1 VADFDDVRRIA
12 LGLPETS
19 EQPRWGNASWRV
31 RDKPFVWERPLR
43 AADLRALGDA
53 APDGPILG
61 VRVEH
66 LIAKE
71 ALIAD
76 DPSVYFTTPHFDG
89 YPAVLVRLDEIALDE
104 LEEVIT
110 EAWLCQAPKRL
121 AQEFLESRGLLEPP
135 EAPRSSGRK
144 RSR

>member
-1 VADFDDVRRIA
+1 VASFDDVRRIA
-12 LGLPETS
+12 LSLPETS
-19 EQPRWGNASWRV
+19 ERPQWGNASWRV
-31 RDKPFVWERPLR
+31 RNKPFVWERPLR
-43 AADLRALGDA
+43 ASDLRALGDS

-71 ALIAD
+71 ALLAD

-89 YPAVLVRLDEIALDE
+89 YPAVLVRLGEIPVDE
-104 LEEVIT
+104 LEEVIA

-121 AQEFLESRGLLEPP
+121 ANEFLESRGLP
-135 EAPRSSGRK
+135 ESPKAPDSSGRK